1 MTEHKQ
7 NLKVAV
13 IGCGHWGKNLVRNFH
28 RLGVLGSIVDAT
40 AAGRAA
46 AAALAPEAEISDDFE
61 AILRSDLSAIVLA
74 TPAVTHYDL
83 ACRALEAG
91 KHVFVEKPLALTY
104 GEGAE
109 LVRRAAAGSRILM
122 VGHVLEYHPGI
133 RMLNEMIRQGELG
146 EVRYIYSN
154 RLSLGKIRREE
165 NILWSFAPHDIAVI
179 LRLVGEMPVQVVACG
194 GNYLQAEIADV
205 TVTNL
210 LFASGIQAHIHV
222 SWLHPFKEQRLVV
235 IGSRKMASFD
245 DVAKE
250 LILYDQRVEVRD
262 GEPIPIKG
270 EGVSVAYSTDEP
282 LRLECEAFL
291 AAIESGQA
299 PLTDGASG
307 LRVLEVL
314 QAAQESLSR
323 RGERVSLPLA
333 GSRLAR

>member
-122 VGHVLEYHPGI
+122 VGHV
-133 RMLNEMIRQGELG
+133 R
-146 EVRYIYSN
+146 
-154 RLSLGKIRREE
+154 
-165 NILWSFAPHDIAVI
+165 WSIT
-179 LRLVGEMPVQVVACG
+179 RG
-194 GNYLQAEIADV
+194 
-205 TVTNL
+205 
-210 LFASGIQAHIHV
+210 SG
-222 SWLHPFKEQRLVV
+222 
-235 IGSRKMASFD
+235 
-245 DVAKE
+245 
-250 LILYDQRVEVRD
+250 
-262 GEPIPIKG
+262 
-270 EGVSVAYSTDEP
+270 
-282 LRLECEAFL
+282 C
-291 AAIESGQA
+291 
-299 PLTDGASG
+299 
-307 LRVLEVL
+307 
-314 QAAQESLSR
+314 
-323 RGERVSLPLA
+323 
-333 GSRLAR
+333 